1 MLRTNLSTR
10 PFYNVRAVQAVIW
23 LAAILVLA
31 ISAFNAVRIVRLTL
45 AQQALGSRAAEAER
59 EAERLRAEAA
69 AVRGQINPRE
79 LDVVTSAARE
89 ANGIIDRRAFSW
101 TALFAQFEQTLPPD
115 VRITAVRPQLE
126 RDGTFRVTAAIE
138 ARRAEDLDAF
148 IEALETQSSFR
159 DVLPLEEAR
168 TDDGLLEAT
177 IEGIYLPPEAP

>member
-1 MLRTNLSTR
+1 MLNTNLSSR
-10 PFYNVRAVQAVIW
+10 PFYNVRAVQAAIW

-45 AQQALGSRAAEAER
+45 AQQTLGASAADAEQ
-59 EAERLRAEAA
+59 EAERLRSEAA
-69 AVRGQINPRE
+69 VVRGQINPRE
-79 LDVVTSAARE
+79 LDVVTGAARE

-115 VRITAVRPQLE
+115 VRITAVQPQLE
-126 RDGTFRVTAAIE
+126 RDGTFRVAVAIE

-148 IEALETQSSFR
+148 LEALETEGGFR
-159 DVLPLEEAR
+159 DVLPIEEAR

-177 IEGIYLPPEAP
+177 IEGIYVPPEAP